1 MRSTGA
7 VVQPGEGGE
16 NARKEGRTLVFG
28 SCKWLYSYRRFL
40 YQGGTH
46 YVFFEVRSGR
56 VLRGGW
62 CIGSRTRRSATRSAH
77 LWALAL

>member
-46 YVFFEVRSGR
+46 YVFFEVRSLWSCAPWR
-56 VLRGGW
+56 VVHRL
-62 CIGSRTRRSATRSAH
+62 AH
-77 LWALAL
+77 P